1 MVKLGKFTLKL
12 KSRQQKEQTK
22 EAEQKVDDTEV
33 IEREIRDRL
42 LSLGTEYKILETYP
56 IEDPWARV
64 HILEHKKTGS
74 LLYFVDEIPLT
85 KDEEEAYNK
94 ILSILYWELEPPQ
107 PGDDPR
113 EHFEKQAKKIVAK
126 FKVRFGSTIHPGISW
141 GKIEY
146 YLLRNTIGYGPI
158 NVIMKDQY
166 IEDIS
171 CDGLGKP
178 IYVWHQRY
186 ESIPTNIVF
195 KKEEEL
201 DSLILKLAHKAGKH
215 VSVAHPIVDAIL
227 PEGHRLAATY
237 KKEVSTG
244 GSTFTIRKFKDTPL
258 SVIDLV
264 RGRTLNSLLA
274 SYFWLLMEHNMTGMI
289 MGVTGAGKTTM
300 LNALAT
306 LLRPTIKVVTIE
318 DTPELRLTLENWV
331 QLVARPSYGFEKGAS
346 EITLYDLVK
355 VSLRY
360 RPDILVVGEVRG
372 EEAKVLFQAIATGHG
387 GISTIHA
394 EDINAMV
401 KRLMSP
407 PMEIPEGYISLL
419 NFALAIRRVKITN
432 PDGTYKI
439 ARVVTDVWEV
449 VDYNKFIQISKW
461 DAATRKHKVDLESS
475 MLLSKIGEL
484 TGRSID
490 DLLAEID
497 KRDMI
502 IRWMAYEG
510 ITNYKRV
517 GEIIGEYYRRPD
529 KVLKEAARGLRRFEM
544 YE

>member
-1 MVKLGKFTLKL
+1 MVKFSKLLGKRLK
-12 KSRQQKEQTK
+12 KEK
-22 EAEQKVDDTEV
+22 PGSEASTIVEEKISEV
-33 IEREIRDRL
+33 IEREVRDRL
-42 LSLGTEYKILETYP
+42 LTLATDYKIVETYS

-64 HILEHKKTGS
+64 HILEHKKTGGIQ
-74 LLYFVDEIPLT
+74 YYVDEIPLS
-85 KDEEEAYNK
+85 KEEQEAYNR
-94 ILSILYWELEPPQ
+94 ILSILYWELEPPE
-107 PGDDPR
+107 PGADPR
-113 EHFEKQAKKIVAK
+113 EHFEAQAKKIVSK
-126 FKVRFGSTIHPGISW
+126 FRVRFGSSIHPGISW

-146 YLLRNTIGYGPI
+146 YLLRNTVGYGPI
-158 NVIMKDQY
+158 DVVMKDPY

-195 KKEEEL
+195 KEEDEL

-264 RGRTLNSLLA
+264 RSRTLNSLLA

-331 QLVARPSYGFEKGAS
+331 QLVARPSYGFERGAS

-360 RPDILVVGEVRG
+360 RPDVLIVGEVRG

-439 ARVVTDVWEV
+439 ARVVTDVWEI
-449 VDYNKFIQISKW
+449 VDYNRFIQVAKW
-461 DAATRKHKVDLESS
+461 DPASRKHKVDIEAS

-484 TGRSID
+484 TGRNIE
-490 DLLAEID
+490 DLLGEIER
-497 KRDMI
+497 RDTV
-502 IRWMAYEG
+502 IRWMAYQG
-510 ITNYKRV
+510 ITHYKRV

-529 KVLKEAARGLRRFEM
+529 KVLQEAIKGVKKFEM